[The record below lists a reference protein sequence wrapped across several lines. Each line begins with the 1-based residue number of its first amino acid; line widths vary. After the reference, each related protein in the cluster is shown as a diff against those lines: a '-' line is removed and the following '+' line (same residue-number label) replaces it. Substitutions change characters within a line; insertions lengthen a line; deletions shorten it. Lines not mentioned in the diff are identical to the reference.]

1 MEMLE
6 EKIREFLVVSAG
18 YGCGNVDTAGYGYGN
33 VDTAGYGFGA
43 GSGSGLGVDYG
54 YGRGSGIG
62 KGRGNSM
69 SYRIDDLD
77 DADNNNYNGY
87 GYSDGSGIGRG
98 SDFGVKD
105 INGNIVYII
114 DDIPTIITSV
124 RNNIAKGFIVKSYLQ
139 FEPCYIVKENNQF
152 AHGDTLKDAF
162 MSLQEK
168 LYDYSTEEERIEA
181 FKKQFPEYDVKY
193 NNRDLFVYHHV
204 LTGSCRMGREAFISN
219 KGLSLDG
226 KTSVREFVKL
236 TQDAYGGDI
245 IKKLPEAYGIK

>member
-6 EKIREFLVVSAG
+6 EKIKKFLAVDVG
-18 YGCGNVDTAGYGYGN
+18 YGDGYGSGDFYGKGSGGGCSGN
-33 VDTAGYGFGA
+33 GDGDGDGSGDGMGYGSDSGLGHGSNYSTYGTYDDGNDC
-43 GSGSGLGVDYG
+43 GSGSLYCTGSGKG
-54 YGRGSGIG
+54 YGDGI
-62 KGRGNSM
+62 KE
-69 SYRIDDLD
+69 
-77 DADNNNYNGY
+77 
-87 GYSDGSGIGRG
+87 
-98 SDFGVKD
+98 
-105 INGNIVYII
+105 INGKEIYMV
-114 DDIPTIITSV
+114 DDIPTIFKSI
-124 RNNIAKGFIVKSYLQ
+124 RNNIAKGFIVKNDLQ

-152 AHGDTLKDAF
+152 AHGFTLKDAF

-168 LYDYSTEEERIEA
+168 LYDDSTEEERIEA

-204 LTGSCRMGREAFISN
+204 LTGSCRMGREAFMSN

-245 IKKLPEAYGIK
+245 IKKLPEAYGN

>member
-6 EKIREFLVVSAG
+6 EKIREFSDISNGSCTGASAGKGDAIGRGFGGGYGICNNDHNGTDGVCAGVDFGRG
-18 YGCGNVDTAGYGYGN
+18 YGCGD
-33 VDTAGYGFGA
+33 
-43 GSGSGLGVDYG
+43 GSPDG
-54 YGRGSGIG
+54 
-62 KGRGNSM
+62 
-69 SYRIDDLD
+69 
-77 DADNNNYNGY
+77 NGY
-87 GYSDGSGIGRG
+87 GYFDNLGL
-98 SDFGVKD
+98 KE

-124 RNNIAKGFIVKSYLQ
+124 RNNIAKGFIVKNDLQ
-139 FEPCYIVKENNQF
+139 FEPCYVVKENNEF

-168 LYDYSTEEERIEA
+168 LYDDSTEEERIEA
-181 FKKQFPEYDVKY
+181 FKKQFPEYDIKY

-204 LTGSCRMGREAFISN
+204 LTGSCRMGREAFVSN

>member
-6 EKIREFLVVSAG
+6 DKIREFLFVS
-18 YGCGNVDTAGYGYGN
+18 AGYGYGN
-33 VDTAGYGFGA
+33 VDTSGYGNADTAGYGFGA

-62 KGRGNSM
+62 KGRGNGM

-124 RNNIAKGFIVKSYLQ
+124 RNNIAKGFIVKSDLQ

-193 NNRDLFVYHHV
+193 DNKDLFVYHHV

-226 KTSVREFVKL
+226 NTSVREFVKL
-236 TQDAYGGDI
+236 TQDAYGCDI

>member
-6 EKIREFLVVSAG
+6 DKIRAFSAISNGSDTGAGAGYGSAFGRGFGCGYGICNNDHNGTDGVCAGVDVGGG
-18 YGCGNVDTAGYGYGN
+18 YGCGFGSPDGDGYGWGEN
-33 VDTAGYGFGA
+33 
-43 GSGSGLGVDYG
+43 L
-54 YGRGSGIG
+54 
-62 KGRGNSM
+62 
-69 SYRIDDLD
+69 
-77 DADNNNYNGY
+77 
-87 GYSDGSGIGRG
+87 
-98 SDFGVKD
+98 GVKD
-105 INGNIVYII
+105 INGNIVCII

-124 RNNIAKGFIVKSYLQ
+124 RNNIAKGFIVKNDLQ
-139 FEPCYIVKENNQF
+139 FDPCYVVKENNQF

-168 LYDYSTEEERIEA
+168 LYDDSTVEERIEA

-193 NNRDLFVYHHV
+193 DNRDLFVYHHV
-204 LTGSCRMGREAFISN
+204 LTGSCRMGREAFMSN

-245 IKKLPEAYGIK
+245 IKKLPEAYGIE

>member
-6 EKIREFLVVSAG
+6 DKIKNFLVVD
-18 YGCGNVDTAGYGYGN
+18 VGYGYGN
-33 VDTAGYGFGA
+33 GDAAGYGFGRYGLGDGFGA
-43 GSGSGLGVDYG
+43 GSGLGVDYG
-54 YGRGSGIG
+54 YGRGSGVG
-62 KGRGNSM
+62 KGRGDGTNYS
-69 SYRIDDLD
+69 DV
-77 DADNNNYNGY
+77 ADNNNNK
-87 GYSDGSGIGRG
+87 GYSDGSGYGWGDNLGI
-98 SDFGVKD
+98 KD
-105 INGNIVYII
+105 VNGNIVCII

-124 RNNIAKGFIVKSYLQ
+124 RNNIAKGFIVKNDLQ

-168 LYDYSTEEERIEA
+168 LYDDSTEEERIEA
-181 FKKQFPEYDVKY
+181 FMKQFPEYDVKY
-193 NNRDLFVYHHV
+193 DNMDLFVYHHV
-204 LTGSCRMGREAFISN
+204 LTGSCRMGREAFMSN

-245 IKKLPEAYGIK
+245 IKKLPEAYGIE

>member
-1 MEMLE
+1 MLE
-6 EKIREFLVVSAG
+6 DKIRAFLAISNGSYAGAGAGCGSAIGRGFGGG
-18 YGCGNVDTAGYGYGN
+18 YGICNNDHNGTDGVCAGVDVGGGYGSPDG
-33 VDTAGYGFGA
+33 
-43 GSGSGLGVDYG
+43 
-54 YGRGSGIG
+54 
-62 KGRGNSM
+62 
-69 SYRIDDLD
+69 
-77 DADNNNYNGY
+77 NGY
-87 GYSDGSGIGRG
+87 GSG
-98 SDFGVKD
+98 DNLGVKD

-162 MSLQEK
+162 MYLHEK
-168 LYDYSTEEERIEA
+168 MYDYSTEEERIEA

-193 NNRDLFVYHHV
+193 DNKDLFVYHHV

>member
-1 MEMLE
+1 M
-6 EKIREFLVVSAG
+6 
-18 YGCGNVDTAGYGYGN
+18 
-33 VDTAGYGFGA
+33 
-43 GSGSGLGVDYG
+43 GVDYG
-54 YGRGSGIG
+54 LGCGSGIG
-62 KGRGNSM
+62 KGLGNGM

-124 RNNIAKGFIVKSYLQ
+124 RNNIAKGFIVKSDLQ

-181 FKKQFPEYDVKY
+181 FKKKFPEYDVKY

-204 LTGSCRMGREAFISN
+204 LTGSCRMGREAFVSN

>member
-6 EKIREFLVVSAG
+6 DKIREFLVVSAG
-18 YGCGNVDTAGYGYGN
+18 YGCGSAP
-33 VDTAGYGFGA
+33 GA
-43 GSGSGLGVDYG
+43 GSDFCRLYYGRGSGVCAGYDEGMG

-62 KGRGNSM
+62 KGRGNGM
-69 SYRIDDLD
+69 SCRIDYSD
-77 DADNNNYNGY
+77 DADNNHYNGY
-87 GYSDGSGIGRG
+87 GYSDGSGIGCGR
-98 SDFGVKD
+98 SCLVKE
-105 INGNIVYII
+105 INGNIVYMI
-114 DDIPTIITSV
+114 DETPTIITSV
-124 RNNIAKGFIVKSYLQ
+124 RNNIAKGFIVKSDLQ

-152 AHGDTLKDAF
+152 AHGFTLKDAF

-168 LYDYSTEEERIEA
+168 LYDDSTEEERIEA
-181 FKKQFPEYDVKY
+181 F

-204 LTGSCRMGREAFISN
+204 LTGSCRMGREAFMSN

-245 IKKLPEAYGIK
+245 IKKLPEAYGN

>member
-6 EKIREFLVVSAG
+6 DKIRAFSAISNGSDAGAGAGYGSAFGRGFGCGYGICNNDHNGTDGVCAGVDVGGG
-18 YGCGNVDTAGYGYGN
+18 YGCGFGSPDGDGYGWGEN
-33 VDTAGYGFGA
+33 
-43 GSGSGLGVDYG
+43 L
-54 YGRGSGIG
+54 
-62 KGRGNSM
+62 
-69 SYRIDDLD
+69 
-77 DADNNNYNGY
+77 
-87 GYSDGSGIGRG
+87 
-98 SDFGVKD
+98 GVKD
-105 INGNIVYII
+105 INGNIVCII

-124 RNNIAKGFIVKSYLQ
+124 RNNIAKGFIVKNDLQ
-139 FEPCYIVKENNQF
+139 FDPCYVVKENNQF

-168 LYDYSTEEERIEA
+168 LYDDSTVEERIEA

-193 NNRDLFVYHHV
+193 DNRDLFVYHHV
-204 LTGSCRMGREAFISN
+204 LTGSCRMGREAFMSN

-245 IKKLPEAYGIK
+245 IKKLPEAYGIE

>member
-6 EKIREFLVVSAG
+6 DNIREFLVV
-18 YGCGNVDTAGYGYGN
+18 CAGYGYGN
-33 VDTAGYGFGA
+33 VDTSGYGNADTAGYGYGA

-54 YGRGSGIG
+54 FGSGYGIG
-62 KGRGNSM
+62 KGRGNGM
-69 SYRIDDLD
+69 SYRIDYID

-98 SDFGVKD
+98 SDFGVKE

-124 RNNIAKGFIVKSYLQ
+124 RNNIAKGFIVKSDLQ
-139 FEPCYIVKENNQF
+139 FEPCYVVKENNEF

-168 LYDYSTEEERIEA
+168 LYDDSTEEERIEA

-204 LTGSCRMGREAFISN
+204 LTGSCRMGRQAFMSN

>member
-6 EKIREFLVVSAG
+6 DKIRAFSAISTGDGAG
-18 YGCGNVDTAGYGYGN
+18 YG
-33 VDTAGYGFGA
+33 AGYGFGVGGYGDGYGILNSDKNGTDGVVWDVA
-43 GSGSGLGVDYG
+43 GPDANIGCGCGCGCGFGSSYG
-54 YGRGSGIG
+54 YGYGSG
-62 KGRGNSM
+62 
-69 SYRIDDLD
+69 DDL
-77 DADNNNYNGY
+77 
-87 GYSDGSGIGRG
+87 
-98 SDFGVKD
+98 GVKE
-105 INGNIVYII
+105 INGNIVCII

-124 RNNIAKGFIVKSYLQ
+124 RNNIAEGFIVKNDLQ

-152 AHGDTLKDAF
+152 AHGFTLKDAF

-181 FKKQFPEYDVKY
+181 FMKQFPEYDVKY
-193 NNRDLFVYHHV
+193 DNMDLFVYHHV
-204 LTGSCRMGREAFISN
+204 LTGSCRMGREAFMSN

-245 IKKLPEAYGIK
+245 IKKLPETYGIE

>member
-6 EKIREFLVVSAG
+6 EKIREFSDISNGSCTGASAGKGDAIGRGFGGGYGIFNNDHNGTDGVCAGVDVGRG
-18 YGCGNVDTAGYGYGN
+18 YGCGD
-33 VDTAGYGFGA
+33 
-43 GSGSGLGVDYG
+43 GSPDG
-54 YGRGSGIG
+54 
-62 KGRGNSM
+62 
-69 SYRIDDLD
+69 
-77 DADNNNYNGY
+77 NGY
-87 GYSDGSGIGRG
+87 GYFDNLGL
-98 SDFGVKD
+98 KE

-124 RNNIAKGFIVKSYLQ
+124 RNNIAKGFIVKSDLQ
-139 FEPCYIVKENNQF
+139 FEPCYVVKENNEF

-168 LYDYSTEEERIEA
+168 MYDDSTEEERIEA

-204 LTGSCRMGREAFISN
+204 LTGSCRMGREAFVSN